1 MIHRRIAAEGA
12 RICEPHAGRH
22 SAFIGFLA
30 LRTLI
35 VCGALVG
42 SAIGAIIA
50 IPGKD
55 APISATSAH
64 VGIRALPVAQTI
76 TLRAHPAPAP
86 VQQMLDEDFS
96 VDEAAVTWARRIPD
110 DVLER
115 DLANAGNGDE
125 MLHFGPV
132 QIRRRLVE
140 TIVRAARQTGAD
152 PALLMAIADKES
164 SFSTGVKAQTSSA
177 TGLFQFIDT
186 TWYRGLRQFGAQHGL
201 AKEAAEIEGPDDKPV
216 ITDPRERARILSL
229 RDDPYLSALIA
240 AEMLNHDGGRI
251 ARSIGRDLTE
261 GETYMTHFLGPQDAT
276 RFMEKVV
283 DQPKLTA
290 AKLLP
295 KPAHANKPIFFARGR
310 SKPLS
315 IGAVHD
321 EFEAMMGT
329 RIDRYAGVD
338 KVAGAPAYAD

>member
-1 MIHRRIAAEGA
+1 MVHRRAAGAGEGV
-12 RICEPHAGRH
+12 RKPRAGTH
-22 SAFIGFLA
+22 GAFIGFLA

-35 VCGALVG
+35 VCGMLAG
-42 SAIGAIIA
+42 SAVGVILAVTDKGEPAA
-50 IPGKD
+50 AG
-55 APISATSAH
+55 SAH
-64 VGIRALPVAQTI
+64 VGFHAMPVAQTI
-76 TLRAHPAPAP
+76 TLRAHAAPARL
-86 VQQMLDEDFS
+86 QQVLDEDFS

-115 DLANAGNGDE
+115 DLANAGDSSE

-164 SFSTGVKAQTSSA
+164 SFSTGIKAPTSSA
-177 TGLFQFIDT
+177 TGLFQFIDA
-186 TWYRGLRQFGAQHGL
+186 TWFRCVREFGGQHGL
-201 AKEAAEIEGPDDKPV
+201 AREAAAIEGPDDKPFV
-216 ITDPRERARILSL
+216 ADPRQRAHILSL

-240 AEMLNHDGGRI
+240 AEMLNHDGGQI

-261 GETYMTHFLGPQDAT
+261 GETYLTHFLGPQDAT
-276 RFMEKVV
+276 LFMEKVV

-295 KPAHANKPIFFARGR
+295 KPAHANKPIFFAGR
-310 SKPLS
+310 AKPLS
-315 IGAVHD
+315 VAAVHD

-329 RIDRYAGVD
+329 RVDRYTRVD
-338 KVAGAPAYAD
+338 DAE